1 MQEIVK
7 KLMLITFGIFL
18 CASAVQGDD
27 AGQDRDRLKEQ
38 IRDMINAGIPE
49 DDSEK
54 INQMMMNHHF
64 SHRNMIK
71 AQQIVMDTVK
81 EGLPF
86 TPVINKAYEGIAKN
100 APDEAIVNAMEKT
113 RRRYSYAYEQA
124 KQITDNR
131 QQIQNLGQSIFDG
144 LQAGLSSEDADK
156 IMISLKQQ
164 TRKTDRVNA
173 EGLAMETFLA
183 ARTMARLGVASTSI
197 TDITCQAIQNKYNA
211 EKMHQLQTRFKEEAM
226 NTPPSVVAG
235 RYLYSLHEGMMD
247 KHLGSSQNKNN
258 SGSGSGVNQGHG
270 ENAAG
275 NSNGSGTSGG
285 SGSAGSINSG
295 SSGSSGS
302 ADSGSF
308 GNSGGSSGAGSVG
321 GSGGAGSINT
331 GNSGSAGGSG
341 GSGSISSG
349 SSGSS
354 GGSGNASPAL
364 PGGSGGSGGS
374 KGPGSSKSGK

>member
-1 MQEIVK
+1 MQEVIK
-7 KLMLITFGIFL
+7 KIILIAFGIFL

-27 AGQDRDRLKEQ
+27 AGQDKDRLKEQ
-38 IRDMINAGIPE
+38 IRDMINTGIPE

-64 SHRNMIK
+64 SHGNMIK

-86 TPVINKAYEGIAKN
+86 TPVINKAYEGTAKN

-131 QQIQNLGQSIFDG
+131 QQVQNLGQSIVDG
-144 LQAGLSSEDADK
+144 LQAGLNNEDADK
-156 IMISLKQQ
+156 IMIALKQQ

-173 EGLAMETFLA
+173 EGLARETFLA

-226 NTPPSVVAG
+226 NTPPSVIADQ
-235 RYLYSLHEGMMD
+235 YLYSLHEGLMD
-247 KHLGSSQNKNN
+247 RHLGSSQNKNS

-285 SGSAGSINSG
+285 SDSAGSIHSG

-302 ADSGSF
+302 AGSGSF
-308 GNSGGSSGAGSVG
+308 GNSGGSSGAGSTG
-321 GSGGAGSINT
+321 GSGSAGSINT

-354 GGSGNASPAL
+354 GGSGNASPAR

-374 KGPGSSKSGK
+374 KGPGSSKSGG